1 MNIDKDIEVDEKT
14 MHNITGGL
22 IDLFVALNKD
32 AVDEYQRGCDV
43 SFCVADKVEI
53 NDQIVFDL
61 RVCSDKQESEE

>member
-32 AVDEYQRGCDV
+32 AVDEYQRSCDV

-53 NDQIVFDL
+53 NAHIVFDL